1 MKKSALRKYAKL
13 IAKVGGNVQKGQY
26 VELNIGVEQE
36 LLANYIVEE
45 CYKLGAKQVNVRWDS
60 DLVTKTQYK
69 KQSFKSLSSNKDFW
83 SLEI

>member
-45 CYKLGAKQVNVRWDS
+45 CW
-60 DLVTKTQYK
+60 
-69 KQSFKSLSSNKDFW
+69 QS
-83 SLEI
+83 